1 MRELEAGRIVRG
13 SGNGLIPDI
22 HLAVLKKTTEISVKI
37 TGLPP
42 KIQVRYVTTLPIR

>member
-22 HLAVLKKTTEISVKI
+22 HLEVLKKTTKILVKI
-37 TGLPP
+37 TGPP
-42 KIQVRYVTTLPIR
+42 PQNSS